1 MPNRFS
7 SLTSRGAALL
17 ERPGTKKILL
27 YILGTMLVV
36 GMLAGAVSR
45 LGRTPEEEA
54 APPSEEQTQTAA
66 KPAAD
71 DASAPLPATEKVPPD
86 VSGEIAAKNVQRRDG
101 FPMLSWEEDGF
112 SSDSRGRLLYE
123 GAKTLTGID
132 VSEHQGDIDWAKVAA
147 DGVDFAMI
155 RLGYRGS
162 TKGQLYLDE
171 YFLKNIA
178 GANAAGVKAGV
189 YFYSQAIDP
198 REAEEEAR
206 YVLEH
211 IEGYKVD
218 FPVVFDWEIVG
229 GSSAR
234 TYSVSRR
241 TLCRCAR
248 AFCDAVKA
256 QGYQPMIYFTRYLGY
271 RKYILRDLTDYGF
284 WYAEYGDRPRFA
296 FDFDMWQYSETGQ
309 VSGIDGDVDLN
320 IWFVR

>member
-7 SLTSRGAALL
+7 PYFSRGTAVMERSTAKRIVLCVLAAVVLLGVLIALL
-17 ERPGTKKILL
+17 SSPGAEE
-27 YILGTMLVV
+27 V
-36 GMLAGAVSR
+36 
-45 LGRTPEEEA
+45 PETQ
-54 APPSEEQTQTAA
+54 PS
-66 KPAAD
+66 PAAEPAAESGE
-71 DASAPLPATEKVPPD
+71 ASPAPLPATERVPPD

-101 FPMLSWEEDGF
+101 FPMLSWAPDNF
-112 SSDSRGRLLYE
+112 SADSRGRLTYA
-123 GAKTLTGID
+123 GARTLTGID
-132 VSEHQGDIDWAKVAA
+132 VSEHQGSIDWSKVAA

-162 TKGQLYLDE
+162 TQGQLYLDD
-171 YFLKNIA
+171 YFERNIT
-178 GANAAGVKAGV
+178 GANAAGVPVGV

-211 IEGYKVD
+211 LKDHRVD

-284 WYAEYGDRPRFA
+284 WYAEYGERPRFA

>member
-7 SLTSRGAALL
+7 PYFSRGTAVK
-17 ERPGTKKILL
+17 ERPGTKRTLL
-27 YILGTMLVV
+27 FVLAAVVLLGVLI
-36 GMLAGAVSR
+36 AVIFPLNDGEAPSP
-45 LGRTPEEEA
+45 TPPPAPEA
-54 APPSEEQTQTAA
+54 APESEEVS
-66 KPAAD
+66 P
-71 DASAPLPATEKVPPD
+71 APLQAAEKVPPD

-101 FPMLSWEEDGF
+101 FPILSWEADKF
-112 SSDSRGRLLYE
+112 SFDSRGRLGYA

-132 VSEHQGDIDWAKVAA
+132 VSEHQGSIDWNQVAA

-162 TKGQLYLDE
+162 TQGQLYMDE
-171 YFLKNIA
+171 YFERNIA
-178 GANAAGVKAGV
+178 GANAAGVPVGV

-206 YVLEH
+206 FVLGCLKDH
-211 IEGYKVD
+211 KVD

-241 TLCRCAR
+241 TLCGCAR

-256 QGYQPMIYFTRYLGY
+256 QGYEPMIYFTRYLGY
-271 RKYILRDLTDYGF
+271 RKYILRELTDYGF
-284 WYAEYGDRPRFA
+284 WYAEYGERPRFA
-296 FDFDMWQYSETGQ
+296 FDFDMWQYSETGK
-309 VSGIDGDVDLN
+309 VDGIDGDVDLN